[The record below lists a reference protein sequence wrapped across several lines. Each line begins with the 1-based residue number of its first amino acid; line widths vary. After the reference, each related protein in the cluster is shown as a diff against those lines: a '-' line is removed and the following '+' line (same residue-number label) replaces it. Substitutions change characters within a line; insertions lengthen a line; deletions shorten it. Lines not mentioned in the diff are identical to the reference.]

1 MNEWGF
7 ISQETFLGIGLSAT
21 ISKFKQRCGF
31 EENGKISA
39 F

>member
-7 ISQETFLGIGLSAT
+7 IDQDSFVVIGLSAT
-21 ISKFKQRCGF
+21 INIFKQRCGF
-31 EENGKISA
+31 EEDSKDSA